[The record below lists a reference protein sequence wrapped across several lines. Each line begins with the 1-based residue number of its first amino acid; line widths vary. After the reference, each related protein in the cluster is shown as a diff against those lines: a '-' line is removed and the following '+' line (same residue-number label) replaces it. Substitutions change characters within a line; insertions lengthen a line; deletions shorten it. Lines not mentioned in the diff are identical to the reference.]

1 MPDST
6 EQILH
11 PEKWV
16 EVETPDRVTLG
27 VDLGPGW
34 RRTARGTWGEWQTA
48 ALIGGDAAG
57 WGGDRYEL
65 WQRGTCAAAP
75 CRSEDVLVMR
85 WSWDTRADAREFE
98 AALRAAPIASA
109 DGAAV
114 SARGDTVTLVLAPS
128 AALARRLSA
137 SA

>member
-1 MPDST
+1 MSRST
-6 EQILH
+6 STWARAGAGRRRHLG
-11 PEKWV
+11 
-16 EVETPDRVTLG
+16 RVADG
-27 VDLGPGW
+27 
-34 RRTARGTWGEWQTA
+34 

-85 WSWDTRADAREFE
+85 WSVGHAEAARAFE

-109 DGAAV
+109 TAPR
-114 SARGDTVTLVLAPS
+114 STSRGDTVTLVLAPS
-128 AALARRLSA
+128 AALAAGLIA
-137 SA
+137 SDA